1 MSAPGIAWVPPVG
14 TMTACSS
21 LSGSRWAAGLGM
33 TDVILIATI
42 LVFFLA
48 AALLVGAVGG
58 VVAASGDD
66 AGPEDGAAEQG
77 IEPGRPA

>member
-1 MSAPGIAWVPPVG
+1 
-14 TMTACSS
+14 
-21 LSGSRWAAGLGM
+21 M

-42 LVFFLA
+42 LVFFLV
-48 AALLVGAVGG
+48 AALLVGAVER

-66 AGPEDGAAEQG
+66 AGPEDGVAEQG

>member
-1 MSAPGIAWVPPVG
+1 
-14 TMTACSS
+14 
-21 LSGSRWAAGLGM
+21 M

-42 LVFFLA
+42 LVFFLV
-48 AALLVGAVGG
+48 AALLVGAVER

-66 AGPEDGAAEQG
+66 AGPEDGVSEQG